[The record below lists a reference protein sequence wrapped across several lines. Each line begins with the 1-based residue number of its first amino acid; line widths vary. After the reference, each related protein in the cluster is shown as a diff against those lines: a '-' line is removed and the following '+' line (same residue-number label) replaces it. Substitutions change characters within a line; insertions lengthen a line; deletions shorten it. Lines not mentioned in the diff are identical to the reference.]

1 MTGTQRLILAEELTS
16 IRAGQMQKANYLTA
30 STVFSRRTPESCI
43 NKTNYNTHTHKIVK
57 LNLCL
62 QANKKEPERV
72 YVTVPSTDASHN
84 NIGRIPNY
92 SNKIN
97 KWSWESWKD
106 YSLMFKGRRWLLINL
121 TKEKASPTDRL
132 VIPQMLDFSSVQ
144 SVGPGNSWKENVAL
158 EEQLTITLSASS
170 HISILCLAEHFI
182 L

>member
-1 MTGTQRLILAEELTS
+1 MYLLSQGKKDSLGTADCFPTGGEHWYILSLIALFRLVYQYWSKSRQIICRIIPSQRNLSLTSVTGTQRLILAEELTS

-97 KWSWESWKD
+97 K
-106 YSLMFKGRRWLLINL
+106 
-121 TKEKASPTDRL
+121 
-132 VIPQMLDFSSVQ
+132 
-144 SVGPGNSWKENVAL
+144 
-158 EEQLTITLSASS
+158 
-170 HISILCLAEHFI
+170 
-182 L
+182 